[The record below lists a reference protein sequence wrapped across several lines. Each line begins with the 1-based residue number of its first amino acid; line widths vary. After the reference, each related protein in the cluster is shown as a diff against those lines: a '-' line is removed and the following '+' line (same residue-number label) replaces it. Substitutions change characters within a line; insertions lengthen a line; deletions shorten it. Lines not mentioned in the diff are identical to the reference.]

1 MPAAVNKLLVA
12 EDDEDDILLFKEA
25 VKTLNLSV
33 TMYFA
38 ADGHQVL
45 KILADG
51 YMPDIII
58 LDLTMPKL
66 SGYDCL
72 VQIRS
77 QSCFNAI
84 PVLICTTGT
93 NYYMRTQ
100 CLENGADYFVVKSQ
114 LFSETLDLVNAVCRG
129 SLSQRF
135 TAWD

>member
-1 MPAAVNKLLVA
+1 MPAAVNKILVA

-33 TMYFA
+33 TMHFA
-38 ADGHQVL
+38 SDGHEVL

-51 YMPDIII
+51 YIPEIII
-58 LDLTMPKL
+58 LDLTMPKMN
-66 SGYDCL
+66 GYDCL

-77 QSCFNAI
+77 QSCYNTI

-93 NYYMRTQ
+93 SYYMRTQ
-100 CLENGADYFVVKSQ
+100 CLENGADYFVVKSR
-114 LFSETLDLVNAVCRG
+114 LFSDTLDLINAVCRG